1 MSLLRCCWKA
11 IKGLCPKC
19 GHGSIVQSRI
29 AIKERCDSCGLKFI
43 DQSGDGWV
51 FLLFLDRALF
61 IFPIVV
67 CFYFGINIKAV
78 IGLCIVLLCTFI
90 WLTTQR
96 LGVSLAIEYWIWEG
110 RKTKKPQ

>member
-1 MSLLRCCWKA
+1 MSLLRCYWKV

-29 AIKERCDSCGLKFI
+29 AIKERCDSCRLKFI
-43 DQSGDGWV
+43 DQSGDGRA

-96 LGVSLAIEYWIWEG
+96 LGVSLAIEYWIREG
-110 RKTKKPQ
+110 RKIKKPQ